1 MRVLF
6 SSERKKKTRARK
18 EKQRGGGTH
27 SVLCHAW
34 SATAARLP
42 LIALSLFDRVSGG
55 GPPAL
60 RFRAGLT
67 SARRSPSGV
76 APFDR
81 VSLVWLPTSTSTAG
95 LSSDRGGDGE
105 GEGEEAEGAPS
116 SSSSGVARG
125 RELRGRKCCLLAG
138 ARGRKRA
145 EEEEERRG
153 AAAAAAARGERRRSR
168 SRPPTPPTADAD
180 DGDGAPRIV
189 APAATPSLLPRPEK
203 PGADEAPAGSVQ
215 QAARIPAEQ
224 RRGEGARALLFSF
237 LNGEREKDSGTARRE
252 RGQKKTVS
260 PGDTNHES
268 EERERRKT
276 SPSFL
281 FLSFLLRDVR
291 GTRHGRLSCG
301 VRVKLIASLWPSSCW
316 ERERERERETEDAI
330 ESFSLFFPLVWRLE
344 PPSALL
350 SPPPQVLTPF
360 LSIPSPPD
368 REELSTGPH
377 LSPRL
382 LRGQLSPSG
391 APARRLLPRSM
402 HRSGAAKAAS
412 WHRRR

>member
-6 SSERKKKTRARK
+6 SSDRKKKTRARK

-55 GPPAL
+55 GPPAP

-81 VSLVWLPTSTSTAG
+81 VSLVWLPTSMSTAG

-145 EEEEERRG
+145 EEEEEGRG

-237 LNGEREKDSGTARRE
+237 LNGERKGFWNCLARKGT
-252 RGQKKTVS
+252 KTVS
-260 PGDTNHES
+260 PEDTNHES

-281 FLSFLLRDVR
+281 VLSFLLRDVR

-316 ERERERERETEDAI
+316 ERERERERERQKTQ
-330 ESFSLFFPLVWRLE
+330 SSLFSLFFPLVWRLE

-391 APARRLLPRSM
+391 APAHRLLPRSM

>member
-1 MRVLF
+1 MLKATGGGTFSKEKKVSKRVKIEKNHSPFVQIHRRVPDRVPRWPREGVEGAQGRGDVREARERAGGEIVFQRGGQGALGGLF

-55 GPPAL
+55 GPPAP

-81 VSLVWLPTSTSTAG
+81 VSLVWLPTSMSTAG

-145 EEEEERRG
+145 EEEEEGRG
-153 AAAAAAARGERRRSR
+153 AAAAAAARERRRSR

-224 RRGEGARALLFSF
+224 RRGEGARALLFSS
-237 LNGEREKDSGTARRE
+237 LNGEREKDSGTAWRE
-252 RGQKKTVS
+252 RGQKQCLPKTL
-260 PGDTNHES
+260 TTKAKKEK
-268 EERERRKT
+268 EER
-276 SPSFL
+276 L
-281 FLSFLLRDVR
+281 
-291 GTRHGRLSCG
+291 
-301 VRVKLIASLWPSSCW
+301 
-316 ERERERERETEDAI
+316 
-330 ESFSLFFPLVWRLE
+330 
-344 PPSALL
+344 
-350 SPPPQVLTPF
+350 
-360 LSIPSPPD
+360 
-368 REELSTGPH
+368 
-377 LSPRL
+377 
-382 LRGQLSPSG
+382 
-391 APARRLLPRSM
+391 LLPFSSYPFYCEM
-402 HRSGAAKAAS
+402 SAARAMVVSRAGCVS
-412 WHRRR
+412 S